1 VFIPPEMP
9 PFDDAARRRLLL
21 AGLAD
26 ASASQIMIL
35 FFGVLHGLLAKLGDA
50 WGAGEMRAETPAA
63 MEKLEAALRAGDAQ
77 RARRAMVQIMGCAQ
91 RL

>member
-1 VFIPPEMP
+1 
-9 PFDDAARRRLLL
+9 
-21 AGLAD
+21 
-26 ASASQIMIL
+26 
-35 FFGVLHGLLAKLGDA
+35 
-50 WGAGEMRAETPAA
+50 